1 MHYVYEFLGL
11 MAVFS
16 VLVVSPGA
24 DFLLVV
30 RQSLVHG
37 RRAAIVTSFGIGASL
52 LFHIGYTILGIGII
66 VAQSLFLFGM
76 LKWAGAAYLI
86 YIGWKSLRAGAF
98 DMPDEKTATHITP
111 AMPVSALRC
120 FLIGFA
126 TNALNPKPVL
136 FFLSLFT
143 ALVSHDTPA
152 SIQVVYGL
160 LMAATLILWFV
171 GVSTF
176 FTVTSVRARFVAWGR
191 WFNRVTGVIF
201 IGLGLRLATQQA
213 N

>member
-30 RQSLVHG
+30 RQSLV
-37 RRAAIVTSFGIGASL
+37 RV
-52 LFHIGYTILGIGII
+52 
-66 VAQSLFLFGM
+66 
-76 LKWAGAAYLI
+76 
-86 YIGWKSLRAGAF
+86 
-98 DMPDEKTATHITP
+98 
-111 AMPVSALRC
+111 
-120 FLIGFA
+120 
-126 TNALNPKPVL
+126 
-136 FFLSLFT
+136 FLSLFT

-152 SIQVVYGL
+152 TVQAVYGL

-171 GVSTF
+171 AVSSF
-176 FTVTSVRARFVAWGR
+176 FTVASVRARFLAWGR

-201 IGLGLRLATQQA
+201 IGLGIRLATQQA
-213 N
+213 S

>member
-37 RRAAIVTSFGIGASL
+37 RRTAIVTSFGIGASL

-66 VAQSLFLFGM
+66 VAKSLFLFGL
-76 LKWAGAAYLI
+76 LKWAGAAYLV
-86 YIGWKSLRAGAF
+86 YLGWKSLRAGTF
-98 DMPDEKTATHITP
+98 EMPDTAEATTP
-111 AMPVSALRC
+111 AAPPSALRC
-120 FLIGFA
+120 FLLGFA

-152 SIQVVYGL
+152 TVQAVYGL

-171 GVSTF
+171 AVSSF
-176 FTVTSVRARFVAWGR
+176 FTVASVRARFLAWGR

-201 IGLGLRLATQQA
+201 IGLGIRLATQQA
-213 N
+213 S